1 MTYKKDTFAKDSLPP
16 KDIWPNLINIP
27 NYPDSLNCAEE
38 LLDKAVSNGLGRKPV
53 IYSPKENLTYDDLLS
68 QSNKI
73 AQVLIDDLKL
83 NPGNR
88 VLIHGPNTPRFAASW
103 FGVLKAGGICVATM
117 PLLRAKE
124 LEYIV
129 DKAQITHVLCDE
141 STSHEVFETKK
152 NKTKL
157 EILLFNSKG
166 SASLEVLMH
175 DKKPEF
181 SNIQTKADDVAII
194 AFTSGTTGKAK
205 ATMHFHRDIIAI
217 CDHFPKSVLK
227 AQGDEIFCGTP
238 PLAFTFGLGGILL
251 FPMRV
256 GASTV
261 FLEKAAPK
269 DLLAAIEKYKI
280 TTLFTSPTGYRG
292 IMEHL
297 GASDISTLK
306 KCVSAG
312 ENLPKSTYELWEKN
326 TGIKIIDG
334 IGATEM
340 LHIFISASE
349 DEIRPGSTGKAICG
363 YEAVIMDETG
373 RILPDGEIGLLAVR
387 GPTGCRYLDDD
398 ERQAKYVRF
407 GWNFTGDAYLKDK
420 DGYFWF
426 QARADDMI
434 ISSGYNISANE
445 VENALLSH
453 PLVKECGVIGKPD
466 SMRGQIVK
474 AFVVLNDDNENKES
488 TIKTLQDFVKSEIAP
503 YKYPREIEFVS
514 VLPRTETGKLQ
525 RFRLKN

>member
-1 MTYKKDTFAKDSLPP
+1 MANDKDTFAKDSLPQ
-16 KDIWPNLINIP
+16 KAIWPNLINIP
-27 NYPDSLNCAEE
+27 NYPENLNCAEE
-38 LLDKAVSNGLGRKPV
+38 LLDKAVQNGLGDKAV
-53 IYSPKENLTYDDLLS
+53 IYSLKETLTYKELLS

-73 AQVLIDDLKL
+73 AQVLEDLSL
-83 NPGNR
+83 VPGNR
-88 VLIHGPNTPRFAASW
+88 VLIHGPNTPRFAACW

-124 LEYIV
+124 LEYII
-129 DKAQITHVLCDE
+129 DKAKVTHVLCDE
-141 STSHEVFETKK
+141 ATSHEILEAKK
-152 NKTKL
+152 SSPDIKVL
-157 EILLFNSKG
+157 FFNSKEKT
-166 SASLEVLMH
+166 SLEVLMH
-175 DKKPEF
+175 EKKSEF
-181 SNIQTKADDVAII
+181 TNALTASDDVAII

-205 ATMHFHRDIIAI
+205 ATMHFHRDILTI
-217 CDHFPKSVLK
+217 CDLFPKSVLK
-227 AQGDEIFCGTP
+227 AQSNDVFCGTP

-297 GASDISTLK
+297 GENNISSLK

-312 ENLPKSTYELWEKN
+312 ENLPKSTYELWEKK

-349 DEIRPGSTGKAICG
+349 DEIRPGSTGKVVQG
-363 YEAVIMDETG
+363 YEACIMDDSG
-373 RILPDGEIGLLAVR
+373 KILPDGEIGFLAVR
-387 GPTGCRYLDDD
+387 GPTGCRYLDDQD
-398 ERQAKYVRF
+398 RQQNYAKF
-407 GWNFTGDAYLKDK
+407 GWNFTGDAYIKDK

-445 VENALLSH
+445 VENALLTH
-453 PLVKECGVIGKPD
+453 PLVKECGVVGKAD

-474 AFVVLNDDNENKES
+474 AFVVLSDEKQNAEA
-488 TIKTLQDFVKSEIAP
+488 TIKQLQDFVKAEIAP

-525 RFRLKN
+525 RFRLKS